1 MLKTRNITVGLVLST
16 ILLVGCASKGFV
28 LEEVNKA
35 KSNINTEQGKKL
47 DDSVTQVSSE
57 LTKRIMT
64 LETEYVS
71 KNHLQSEL
79 YTYEQKLMKVIDE
92 QIAEIKTA
100 MEELNS
106 WKSEFKFANKEDIT
120 QLSHDL
126 VSVMDALFR
135 KLNSEKDGLERAMG
149 EIEKLSLP
157 TKAPEVP
164 ETTPEDN

>member
-92 QIAEIKTA
+92 QIAVIKTA

-135 KLNSEKDGLERAMG
+135 QLNAEKEGLERAMG

-157 TKAPEVP
+157 TTTPEAP

>member
-35 KSNINTEQGKKL
+35 KSIITKEQGKKL

-135 KLNSEKDGLERAMG
+135 KLNAEKEGLERAMG

-157 TKAPEVP
+157 TTAP